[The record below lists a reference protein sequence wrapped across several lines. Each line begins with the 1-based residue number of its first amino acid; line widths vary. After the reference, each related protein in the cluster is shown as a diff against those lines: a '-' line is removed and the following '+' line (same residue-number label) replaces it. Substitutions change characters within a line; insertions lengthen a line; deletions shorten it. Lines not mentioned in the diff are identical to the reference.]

1 MCVWECVCCAF
12 TQHGVSDNV
21 IVAAII
27 IIIIGVEP
35 THRRQITKKW
45 YRVNVSLLFGWMTY
59 RISFFPRFYCVAI
72 LLIAAAS
79 VLCTWAECT
88 RWQARN
94 KSFPIALHIRSMI
107 LCLFLLLLSF
117 FFLLFLSTYYLLA
130 AILKYILMCKNAVT
144 DECASEQERENEVR
158 WKGSRN
164 VCAHTHT
171 YTQSQAHTHECE
183 RECDSKTMTAAKTER
198 KIIEQKRKENKNKKK
213 KSEVITKNKT
223 ENADVV
229 AYCLLLCYLI
239 RLFL

>member
-59 RISFFPRFYCVAI
+59 RISYFPRFYCVAI

-164 VCAHTHT
+164 H
-171 YTQSQAHTHECE
+171 
-183 RECDSKTMTAAKTER
+183 
-198 KIIEQKRKENKNKKK
+198 KRIHM
-213 KSEVITKNKT
+213 SAR
-223 ENADVV
+223 ENAT
-229 AYCLLLCYLI
+229 ARQWQQPKLSEKLSSKREKKIKI
-239 RLFL
+239 RRKKAK